1 MSMPEE
7 HEQPVEENTV
17 TLEDVLKQLSSRGQA
32 EWDLAMKKAEIAA
45 IEKALNGEE
54 TADNRDS

>member
-1 MSMPEE
+1 MPEE

-17 TLEDVLKQLSSRGQA
+17 TLEDVLMQLSSGGQA

-45 IEKALNGEE
+45 IEKSLNNDEIP
-54 TADNRDS
+54 ANRDS

>member
-7 HEQPVEENTV
+7 HEQPVEEQTI
-17 TLEDVLKQLSSRGQA
+17 TLEAVLQQLSPRGQA

-45 IEKALNGEE
+45 IEEALNGEE
-54 TADNRDS
+54 VGQTD

>member
-17 TLEDVLKQLSSRGQA
+17 TLEDVLMQLSSRWQA

-45 IEKALNGEE
+45 IEKSLNNDEIP
-54 TADNRDS
+54 ANRDS

>member
-1 MSMPEE
+1 MPEE

>member
-7 HEQPVEENTV
+7 HEQPVEEQTV
-17 TLEDVLKQLSSRGQA
+17 TLEAVLQQLSPRGQA

-45 IEKALNGEE
+45 IEQALNGEE
-54 TADNRDS
+54 VGQTD

>member
-1 MSMPEE
+1 MPEE

-17 TLEDVLKQLSSRGQA
+17 TLEAVLQQLSPRGQA

-45 IEKALNGEE
+45 IEQALSGEE
-54 TADNRDS
+54 VGQTD

>member
-17 TLEDVLKQLSSRGQA
+17 TLEDVLMQLSSRGQA
-32 EWDLAMKKAEIAA
+32 EWDLAMKKAEIAS

-54 TADNRDS
+54 MGQTN

>member
-1 MSMPEE
+1 MSVPDE
-7 HEQPVEENTV
+7 HEQPVEENAV
-17 TLEDVLKQLSSRGQA
+17 TLEDVLKQLSPRGQA

>member
-17 TLEDVLKQLSSRGQA
+17 TLEDVLMQLSSRGQA

-45 IEKALNGEE
+45 IEKSLNNDEIP
-54 TADNRDS
+54 ANRDS

>member
-17 TLEDVLKQLSSRGQA
+17 TLEAVLQQLSPRGQA

-45 IEKALNGEE
+45 IEQALSGEE
-54 TADNRDS
+54 VGQTD

>member
-17 TLEDVLKQLSSRGQA
+17 TLEAVLQQLSPRGQA

-45 IEKALNGEE
+45 IEKALSGEE
-54 TADNRDS
+54 VGQTD